1 MARSYSGNHIAG
13 DHTYTNITKCNIAEP
28 QMKYVLEWAVIDYWG
43 GGGGGGVQYV
53 LLHRKK

>member
-43 GGGGGGVQYV
+43 GVQYV
-53 LLHRKK
+53 SLHRKK